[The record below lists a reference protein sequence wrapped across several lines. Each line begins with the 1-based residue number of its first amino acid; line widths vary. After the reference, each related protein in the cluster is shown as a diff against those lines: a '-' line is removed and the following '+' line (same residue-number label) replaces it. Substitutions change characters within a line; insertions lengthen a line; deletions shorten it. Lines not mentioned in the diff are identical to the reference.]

1 MFFTKSEIPVKRT
14 FFRKQ
19 IIVPDNEAINR
30 FIAFHVKQLD
40 FRARELGWNTKK
52 IDGVKEAIQ
61 LGLFSRIK
69 RWFGTHF
76 ATKCNSIGAT
86 VAISEFDESP
96 SFFVG
101 EEGEECAEF
110 RKMCAEQRNEEIAR
124 TLGEL
129 GMKKVEEAEVR
140 VETPAG
146 NFVGK
151 IDFATAKKLQDRL
164 GYGCEVWWKE
174 VNP

>member
-1 MFFTKSEIPVKRT
+1 MFFTKSEIPIKRT

-76 ATKCNSIGAT
+76 DTKCNSIGAT

-96 SFFVG
+96 SFYVG
-101 EEGEECAEF
+101 DEGDECAEF
-110 RKMCAEQRNEEIAR
+110 YSLFDESRKEEIAHI
-124 TLGEL
+124 LEGL

>member
-1 MFFTKSEIPVKRT
+1 MFFTKSEIPVTRT
-14 FFRKQ
+14 FFRRQ

-40 FRARELGWNTKK
+40 SRARELGWNTKK
-52 IDGVKEAIQ
+52 ISGVKESIQ

-76 ATKCNSIGAT
+76 STQCKSI
-86 VAISEFDESP
+86 VAVVAVSEYDESP

-101 EEGEECAEF
+101 EEGDECNEF
-110 RKMCAEQRNEEIAR
+110 CKLCDEQRNAEIAR
-124 TLGEL
+124 TLEGL
-129 GMKKVEEAEVR
+129 GMKKVEKAEAR

-146 NFVGK
+146 NFVGT
-151 IDFATAKKLQDRL
+151 IDFDTAKKLQDRL
-164 GYGCEVWWKE
+164 GYGCEVWYKE
-174 VNP
+174 ERP

>member
-1 MFFTKSEIPVKRT
+1 MFFTKSEIPVNRT

-19 IIVPDNEAINR
+19 IIVPDNETINR
-30 FIAFHVKQLD
+30 LIAFHVKQLD
-40 FRARELGWNTKK
+40 HRARELGWNTKK
-52 IDGVKEAIQ
+52 IDGVKEEIQ

-76 ATKCNSIGAT
+76 STKCKSIGAV

-101 EEGEECAEF
+101 EEGEEFAEF
-110 RKMCAEQRNEEIAR
+110 RKMCDEQRNGEIAR
-124 TLGEL
+124 TLEEL
-129 GMKKVEEAEVR
+129 GMKKVEKAEVKA
-140 VETPAG
+140 ETPAG
-146 NFVGK
+146 NFVGE
-151 IDFATAKKLQDRL
+151 IDFATARKLQDRL

>member
-124 TLGEL
+124 TLKEL
-129 GMKKVEEAEVR
+129 GMKKAEKAEVTAT
-140 VETPAG
+140 TPAG
-146 NFVGK
+146 TFMGELDV
-151 IDFATAKKLQDRL
+151 DVAKKLQDRL
-164 GYGCEVWWKE
+164 GYGCEVWFKE
-174 VNP
+174 ERP